1 VHVSR
6 LQLIDFRSYE
16 RVELD
21 LEPGVT
27 AFLGPNGQGKT
38 NLVEAVDY
46 VAVQASHRVSSD
58 QPLVRLG
65 ADRAVVRLT
74 VQRGDRE
81 ALIELELNPGKANR
95 ARLNRAPASRA
106 RDVVGIVRTVLFAP
120 DDLELVKGDPSAR
133 RRYLDD
139 LVVVRQPR
147 FSGVRADYE
156 RLLKQRNSLLKTLKA
171 GRGGGRGQDSA
182 LATLDTWDAHL
193 AQVGSE
199 LLAARLDLV
208 EALEPHVGRHY
219 AAVAETVS
227 KEADGN
233 RAALA
238 YRASLD
244 LAGASART
252 DLQPV
257 LLTEMTRR
265 RSEELDRGVTL
276 VGPHRDDLEISLGP
290 LPARGYASH
299 GESWSLALSLRLAA
313 FDLLRA
319 DGDDPVLILDDVF
332 AELDAHRRECLAAIV
347 REAEQVLITAAV
359 EEDVP
364 KELVRRH
371 YAVQSGEVR
380 LVT

>member
-6 LQLIDFRSYE
+6 LELADFRSYE
-16 RVELD
+16 HVELD

-46 VAVQASHRVSSD
+46 AATQSSHRVASD
-58 QPLVRLG
+58 QPLVRHG
-65 ADRAVVRLT
+65 AERAVVRLR
-74 VQRGDRE
+74 VRRDERE
-81 ALIELELNPGKANR
+81 ALIELEINPGKANR
-95 ARLNRAPASRA
+95 ARLNRGAVPRA
-106 RDVVGIVRTVLFAP
+106 RDALGIVRTVLFAP
-120 DDLELVKGDPSAR
+120 DDLELVKGDPGAR
-133 RRYLDD
+133 RRFLDD
-139 LVVVRQPR
+139 LLVVRHPR
-147 FSGVRADYE
+147 FAGVRADYD
-156 RLLKQRNSLLKTLKA
+156 RLLRQRNTLLKTA
-171 GRGGGRGQDSA
+171 GGRGGGRQSESA
-182 LATLDTWDAHL
+182 LSTLESWDAHL

-208 EALEPHVGRHY
+208 SALEPHVARHY
-219 AAVAETVS
+219 TAVAESVD
-227 KEADGN
+227 KPDGGN
-233 RAALA
+233 QTQLD
-238 YRASLD
+238 YRASLALEGATERRALESAL
-244 LAGASART
+244 LA
-252 DLQPV
+252 
-257 LLTEMTRR
+257 EMARR
-265 RSEELDRGVTL
+265 RGEELDRGMTL
-276 VGPHRDDLEISLGP
+276 VGPHRDDVDISLGR

-332 AELDAHRRECLAAIV
+332 AELDAHRRERLAEIV

-371 YAVQSGEVR
+371 YAVQAGEVR
-380 LVT
+380 RVN